1 MKMLDLSTIGKVES
15 GAEVPD
21 VERRLREAW
30 RRQRR
35 FIFTRGICYLALTAC
50 AVAAAAFV
58 LDWRLELSPAG
69 RVMLLLSAAAALLAV
84 GYGAWWRRRRTFDA
98 ARIAIQI
105 ESLYPQLH
113 SALVSHVQ
121 LHDRTSR
128 PEEGSA
134 AMIRELSCRAAEES
148 RAVDFGRIIDFH
160 HLRRPAAGCLA
171 ALAIVATW
179 SAWRPELVAVFG
191 RGSSIPRRISHIP
204 PAPCSSR

>member
-84 GYGAWWRRRRTFDA
+84 GYGRGGGGG
-98 ARIAIQI
+98 ARSMPLALPFK
-105 ESLYPQLH
+105 SSRCTATPQR
-113 SALVSHVQ
+113 AGFA
-121 LHDRTSR
+121 RPTSR
-128 PEEGSA
+128 PDEPPRGRLGRHDPG
-134 AMIRELSCRAAEES
+134 IELPCR
-148 RAVDFGRIIDFH
+148 RRVVAVDFGRIIDFH
-160 HLRRPAAGCLA
+160 HLRRPSRRMPGGAGNRRHMERLAAGA
-171 ALAIVATW
+171 
-179 SAWRPELVAVFG
+179 G
-191 RGSSIPRRISHIP
+191 RGLRGRG
-204 PAPCSSR
+204 